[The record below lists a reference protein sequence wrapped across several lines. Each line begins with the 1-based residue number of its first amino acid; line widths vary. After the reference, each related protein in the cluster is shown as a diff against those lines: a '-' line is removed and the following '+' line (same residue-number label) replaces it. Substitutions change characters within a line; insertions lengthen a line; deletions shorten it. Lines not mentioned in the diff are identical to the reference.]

1 MLAEVERLATDRAD
15 RDGTR
20 ATMTAESISPEVRF
34 DTDLAQRIVEGHG
47 WPVIPTAAGHDAG
60 ILQSAGIPTAML
72 FVRNPTG
79 ISHSPDEHAEMA
91 DCLAGVN
98 ALAATFERLCADPS
112 LSEGFSR
119 RVARGSTGQSGD
131 DA

>member
-1 MLAEVERLATDRAD
+1 
-15 RDGTR
+15 
-20 ATMTAESISPEVRF
+20 MTAESVSPEVRF
-34 DTDLAQRIVEGHG
+34 DTDLAQRIVEGHD

-91 DCLAGVN
+91 DCLAGVD
-98 ALAATFERLCADPS
+98 ALADTLERLA
-112 LSEGFSR
+112 
-119 RVARGSTGQSGD
+119 T
-131 DA
+131 